1 MHMLNNFKSNKE
13 DGRSWIDLYHK
24 LNLSLSNLISGLHCI
39 SQLMPYHQCGGCKNL
54 LLVTHMIFC
63 TNVNDKLGQMASMPR
78 VGPAS
83 GSLAPEADPPPAGRS
98 RLGARS
104 PLTSTAARG
113 SLCPDPSSP
122 RLGCGPPRC
131 PQHRPR
137 RDGEHGGDA
146 PHDGSQTA
154 KAPPPPSSRPRGSG
168 LLRRWRGEESKGE
181 GVGGSAAWSPPVS
194 PSVESDAGAFRVCHG
209 FIPAYSTYA
218 LVPYSASTHYTHL
231 VCTWN
236 KLRSTEI

>member
-1 MHMLNNFKSNKE
+1 
-13 DGRSWIDLYHK
+13 
-24 LNLSLSNLISGLHCI
+24 
-39 SQLMPYHQCGGCKNL
+39 
-54 LLVTHMIFC
+54 
-63 TNVNDKLGQMASMPR
+63 MASMPR
-78 VGPAS
+78 AGPAS

-113 SLCPDPSSP
+113 SLDGSGHQKLD
-122 RLGCGPPRC
+122 LG
-131 PQHRPR
+131 
-137 RDGEHGGDA
+137 GEHGGDA

-154 KAPPPPSSRPRGSG
+154 KAQPHGSG
-168 LLRRWRGEESKGE
+168 LLRQRRGEESKGE

-218 LVPYSASTHYTHL
+218 LVPYFASTHYPHL

-236 KLRSTEI
+236 KLRNTEI